1 MGSLLE
7 EMRPHF
13 QWSVTRRYLCLKT
26 LGRERQPLFDAQLA
40 PSEAAE
46 RIGISVQ
53 AVDRAARRGR
63 LEHVWTPLG
72 RIFPSDAVEQYAQE
86 REARLRGER

>member
-1 MGSLLE
+1 VVSRNRLL
-7 EMRPHF
+7 
-13 QWSVTRRYLCLKT
+13 
-26 LGRERQPLFDAQLA
+26 DAYLA

-72 RIFPSDAVEQYAQE
+72 RIFPIEAVEEYAQE